1 MRPRTHL
8 SGLLLGT
15 LVVAVLPAAAAS
27 AADDGTPS
35 VFRFDGG
42 GDDRAAA
49 MTVDEAG
56 NAYIGGSVDTDG
68 EVTFAVVKLSPSG
81 TAQWT
86 AVYDGS
92 LDGVGG
98 SALDVAVDAAGNV
111 YAAGFINDTNLYP
124 NRDYLVVAFGSD
136 GEQRWAQR
144 FNGPGDGFDRA
155 TEIAVDSAGAVYV
168 SGTSYTPSPDFTFDW
183 STHKYSAAGD
193 LLWEQ
198 RHRGNGTQADRVA
211 DLMLAPDG
219 NVVVTGVTSADGDDP
234 SDIGTVV
241 YDPDGNVVWERQWS
255 DTDGSDDQ
263 PRDMDIDA
271 DGRIT
276 ITGTIGMFPPSPIA
290 LRYDSSGTLLQTIPF
305 GGSSVDV
312 GDAGDFVLAG
322 FFPEEPNGRAVAKYD
337 VSGTRTWATPVGL
350 GSDEAFHIMARADST
365 GAVTAAG
372 TVSNVRTHEDDY
384 LVIRFSPDGQEL
396 WRYRFNGPVDGDDRV
411 ADLAIYGTDAALVTG
426 TSWNDYTSNG
436 GTRNDIVTLRFDAG
450 DVPALIAPTDL
461 SATGISR
468 SQIQLSWSDNG
479 GTEDG
484 FQIERCQGNRCTD
497 FTQIATVG
505 VNVTSYTDDGLERNT
520 KYSYRVRAFNAG
532 GVSDYSN
539 IATGKTR
546 QR

>member
-8 SGLLLGT
+8 SGVLLGS
-15 LVVAVLPAAAAS
+15 LIVAVLPATAAS
-27 AADDGTPS
+27 TADDDNPS

-49 MTVDEAG
+49 MAVDEAG
-56 NAYIGGSVDTDG
+56 NAYIGGSVDADG

-98 SALDVAVDAAGNV
+98 SALDVAVDAAGNL
-111 YAAGFINDTNLYP
+111 YAAGFINDTNFYP
-124 NRDYLVVAFGSD
+124 NRDYLVVAFGPD
-136 GEQRWAQR
+136 GVQRWAQR

-193 LLWEQ
+193 LLWER

-211 DLMLAPDG
+211 DMMLAPDG

-276 ITGTIGMFPPSPIA
+276 ITGMIGMFPPSPIT

-312 GDAGDFVLAG
+312 DDAGDVILAG
-322 FFPEEPNGRAVAKYD
+322 FFPEEPNGRALAKYD

-372 TVSNVRTHEDDY
+372 TVRNVLTHDDDY
-384 LVIRFSPDGQEL
+384 LVIRF
-396 WRYRFNGPVDGDDRV
+396 
-411 ADLAIYGTDAALVTG
+411 
-426 TSWNDYTSNG
+426 
-436 GTRNDIVTLRFDAG
+436 
-450 DVPALIAPTDL
+450 
-461 SATGISR
+461 
-468 SQIQLSWSDNG
+468 
-479 GTEDG
+479 
-484 FQIERCQGNRCTD
+484 
-497 FTQIATVG
+497 
-505 VNVTSYTDDGLERNT
+505 
-520 KYSYRVRAFNAG
+520 
-532 GVSDYSN
+532 
-539 IATGKTR
+539 
-546 QR
+546 